1 MKHVINRLTRSLLAV
16 ATLAAA
22 ALSGCT
28 TVIGPQPGQY
38 PPAPPPQPLAPA
50 AVNGAIYQQASA
62 QSLFVDVK
70 ARRIGD
76 TITILL
82 NERTQ
87 ASKSAST
94 DASKNS
100 DFDSGSP
107 VLFGDTRRVGGDRIG
122 ETSWETE
129 QDFAGE
135 GSSSQ
140 SNRLDGSITVT
151 VFDVLPNG
159 NLAVRG
165 EKWLTLN
172 QGEEYVQVTGI
183 VRQTDVSTENTVPSF
198 KVADAR
204 ITYSGKG
211 TLADANKPG
220 IVAKIF
226 MRFFPL

>member
-1 MKHVINRLTRSLLAV
+1 MKHAIKRLTRSLLAM
-16 ATLAAA
+16 ATVGAA

-38 PPAPPPQPLAPA
+38 PPAPPPQPVAPA
-50 AVNGAIYQQASA
+50 AVNGAIFQQASA

-70 ARRIGD
+70 AGRIGD

-107 VLFGDTRRVGGDRIG
+107 VLFGDTRRVDGDRIG

-129 QDFAGE
+129 QDFSGE

-183 VRQTDVSTENTVPSF
+183 VRPADVSTQNTVPSF